1 MGAAHSRA
9 RPGAIPNK
17 VRNRKDVMGGSGSIG
32 GDGQESGYF
41 ILCLKM
47 GVTRDRI
54 KLVNAPSSVMK
65 VMDNIVIK

>member
-17 VRNRKDVMGGSGSIG
+17 VRNRKDVMGSGSVG
-32 GDGQESGYF
+32 GDQESGYF